1 MKKKKLKKQLKIWQN
16 AYIDVFA
23 MSVKK
28 DEDIRTLVFEPES
41 NRAKEIRSVIILN
54 REFAN
59 MNMFGEFRPVS
70 GESCNGI
77 LDAIKIHD
85 KPEEEQNPNIPIPY

>member
-1 MKKKKLKKQLKIWQN
+1 MKKKKLRKQLKIWQKS
-16 AYIDVFA
+16 YRDILERS
-23 MSVKK
+23 MKK

-59 MNMFGEFRPVS
+59 MNMFGEFIPVS
-70 GESCNGI
+70 WKSGNGI